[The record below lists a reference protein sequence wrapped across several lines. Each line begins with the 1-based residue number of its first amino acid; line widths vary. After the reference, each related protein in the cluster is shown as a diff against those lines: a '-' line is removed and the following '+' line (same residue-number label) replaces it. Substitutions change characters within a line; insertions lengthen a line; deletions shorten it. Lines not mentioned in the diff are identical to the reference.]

1 MRIFLTG
8 ATGYIGAAVL
18 DGFARAGHHVTGL
31 VRNSE
36 KAAEV
41 ASRGRLFE
49 EWRAG
54 DRGR

>member
-18 DGFARAGHHVTGL
+18 DGFTRAGHHVTGL
-31 VRNSE
+31 VRNTE

-41 ASRGRLFE
+41 ASRGAAPLI
-49 EWRAG
+49 G
-54 DRGR
+54 DLHDPAS